1 MWLLLRRPDHSLEI
15 ELDALADGGQILGGF
30 ATITEA
36 RAARERQRAKDEA
49 EALRERGQ
57 RDLFGGAE

>member
-1 MWLLLRRPDHSLEI
+1 MGLLLRRPDHSLEI

-30 ATITEA
+30 PTITEA
-36 RAARERQRAKDEA
+36 REARELQRLKDEA

-57 RDLFGGAE
+57 GELWS